1 MTPAQVGLAALALL
15 LAGGA
20 ALADRPRE
28 RGRPVPLP
36 QAPSSLPPPPWA
48 AYGLPSYGWPAAV
61 PGYGPA
67 IGPALGL
74 VIIDP
79 RSPPVGGFGARPP
92 DTYREPYGDAYRD
105 SAPYRGDGQPPSS
118 PVPW

>member
-1 MTPAQVGLAALALL
+1 MTPAQAGLATLALL
-15 LAGGA
+15 LVSGA

-48 AYGLPSYGWPAAV
+48 AYGLPSYGWPAAGS
-61 PGYGPA
+61 GY
-67 IGPALGL
+67 GPALGL
-74 VIIDP
+74 VIVDP
-79 RSPPVGGFGARPP
+79 RSPPVGGFGSRPP
-92 DTYREPYGDAYRD
+92 DTAREPYRD
-105 SAPYRGDGQPPSS
+105 SAPYRDDDPP